1 LSYLK
6 QNDQEKISKMILLT
20 GIVLGIAFNAETV
33 MKSYSQPTPAPTPG
47 SQGVVPQQHLQ
58 QPQAQP
64 PSTQAPP
71 SPTPTCNPN
80 SPILQLRSIGT
91 KVTELQGY
99 LVQLGYGSLLGQ
111 GGIDGKF
118 GPSTQKAVKNFQ
130 EDAGLKPVDGIV
142 GPRTWGVLCEV
153 MTSLAAAPVQQQQQ
167 LQQQQFE
174 QNFQGLLKQQQN
186 VQRQIEQIQQQQ
198 PQSSQQLQQLQ
209 QLQRQLEQLQR
220 QLEQLQQLQ
229 SPQAVPAREE
239 GHVPPVTP
247 AQQQQQQQQLQQQ
260 QQQLQQVQQQAQQL
274 FQPLA
279 QKTPQPSPPQQQS
292 PTATT
297 TPQMKFKVKIDSIKI
312 HSDHDPFASGEW
324 RLYLDSNGQR
334 VKVDTP
340 GGAMWDVDNGETVT
354 FPNLFVDLSIPTNGV
369 IFIDTLGQEVDGQE
383 TKIPPIPSSVKIAFA
398 VGAVAVSGNPL
409 AATYTGYLDQARSVL
424 QKIVALDKNDALG
437 TLSKEYRQAENY
449 GIGTHAER
457 SSSGDY
463 TLTYTISR
471 TQ

>member
-1 LSYLK
+1 
-6 QNDQEKISKMILLT
+6 MILLT
-20 GIVLGIAFNAETV
+20 GIVLGLAFNAETV
-33 MKSYSQPTPAPTPG
+33 MKSYSQPTPTPAPTPG
-47 SQGVVPQQHLQ
+47 PQGAVPQQQQLQ
-58 QPQAQP
+58 QQQAQP
-64 PSTQAPP
+64 PSTQAAPP
-71 SPTPTCNPN
+71 PNPTCNPN
-80 SPILQLRSIGT
+80 SPTLQLRSIGA

-99 LVQLGYGSLLGQ
+99 LVQLGYGYLLGQ

-118 GPSTQKAVKNFQ
+118 GPSTQKAVKDFQ
-130 EDAGLKPVDGIV
+130 QDAGLKPVDGKV
-142 GPRTWGVLCEV
+142 GPRTWGVLCELI
-153 MTSLAAAPVQQQQQ
+153 TSVAAAPIQQQQQ

-174 QNFQGLLKQQQN
+174 QNFQDLLKQQTNIQ
-186 VQRQIEQIQQQQ
+186 QQIEQIQQQLQ
-198 PQSSQQLQQLQ
+198 PSQQLQQLQ
-209 QLQRQLEQLQR
+209 QQLQQLQP
-220 QLEQLQQLQ
+220 QLEQLQQPQ

-239 GHVPPVTP
+239 GHVPPLTS
-247 AQQQQQQQQLQQQ
+247 AQQQQQQQQIQQQ
-260 QQQLQQVQQQAQQL
+260 QQQLQQIQQHAQQV

-279 QKTPQPSPPQQQS
+279 QKTPQLSPQQQQQQQQQS

-312 HSDHDPFASGEW
+312 HNDHDPFASGEW

-471 TQ
+471 IP